1 LVYCHIEI
9 AILFHNDHLVYFPNF
24 TMTTLTGKVAIVT
37 ASSRGIGRAVAKRL
51 SRDGAAVV
59 VNYVSAPDKAEAVV
73 QQIVAQGGRSIAIQG
88 NVANK
93 ADVVR
98 LFDETERQFGA
109 IDIVVN
115 VAGVSV
121 FKPHIDLT
129 DEDFDKVFSVNAKGA
144 MYVLQESAKR
154 IKDGGRIVQ
163 FSTGGT
169 IMPIP
174 AGGIYAASKAAGERF
189 AFALA
194 KEIGHR
200 QVTVNLVSP
209 GVTDTDGLIM
219 PQAAIDELIQQTPLG
234 RLGQP
239 DDIAD
244 VVAFLVSDD
253 AHWVTGQNIQANGGI
268 L

>member
-1 LVYCHIEI
+1 M
-9 AILFHNDHLVYFPNF
+9 AD
-24 TMTTLTGKVAIVT
+24 LTGKVAIVT
-37 ASSRGIGRAVAKRL
+37 ASSRGIGRAVALRL
-51 SRDGAAVV
+51 SRDGAAVA
-59 VNYVSAPDKAEAVV
+59 VNYISSPDKANAVV
-73 QQIVAQGGRSIAIQG
+73 QKIESHGGQAIAIQG
-88 NVANK
+88 SVANK
-93 ADVVR
+93 ADVLR
-98 LFDETERQFGA
+98 LFDETQQKLGA

-121 FKPHIDLT
+121 FKPHSELT
-129 DEDFDKVFSVNAKGA
+129 DEDFDRVFSVNARGA
-144 MYVLQESAKR
+144 MYMLQAAANR
-154 IKDGGRIVQ
+154 VKDGGRIVQ

-169 IMPIP
+169 MMPIP

-189 AFALA
+189 AFALS

-200 QVTVNLVSP
+200 QVTVNVVSP

-219 PQAAIDELIQQTPLG
+219 PQEAINLLIQQTPLG

-239 DDIAD
+239 GDIAD

>member
-1 LVYCHIEI
+1 
-9 AILFHNDHLVYFPNF
+9 
-24 TMTTLTGKVAIVT
+24 MSSLTGKVAVVT
-37 ASSRGIGRAVAKRL
+37 ASSRGIGRAIAQRL
-51 SRDGAAVV
+51 GRDGAAVV

-73 QQIVAQGGRSIAIQG
+73 QDIITGGGRAIAIQG
-88 NVANK
+88 SVSNQG
-93 ADVVR
+93 DVTR
-98 LFDETERQFGA
+98 LFDQTEQQLGA

-121 FKPHIDLT
+121 FKPHVDLT
-129 DEDFDKVFSVNAKGA
+129 DEDFDKIFSVNTKGA
-144 MYVLQESAKR
+144 MYVLQAAATR
-154 IKDGGRIVQ
+154 VKDGGRIVQ

-169 IMPIP
+169 KMPIP
-174 AGGIYAASKAAGERF
+174 ASGLYAASKAAGEQF
-189 AFALA
+189 ALALA

-219 PQAAIDELIQQTPLG
+219 PKEALDHLIGQTPLG

-239 DDIAD
+239 RDIAD
-244 VVAFLVSDD
+244 VVAFLVGDD
-253 AHWVTGQNIQANGGI
+253 AHWMTGQNLQVNGGI

>member
-1 LVYCHIEI
+1 
-9 AILFHNDHLVYFPNF
+9 
-24 TMTTLTGKVAIVT
+24 MTKLTGKIAIVT

-51 SRDGAAVV
+51 SRDGATVV
-59 VNYVSAPDKAEAVV
+59 VNYISSPEKAEAVV
-73 QQIVAQGGRSIAIQG
+73 KEIESHGGKAIAIQG
-88 NVANK
+88 SVANK
-93 ADVVR
+93 ADVIR
-98 LFDETERQFGA
+98 LFDETERQFGS
-109 IDIVVN
+109 IDLVVN

-121 FKPHIDLT
+121 FKPHIELT
-129 DEDFDKVFSVNAKGA
+129 DEDFDKVFAVNTKGA

-169 IMPIP
+169 MMPIH
-174 AGGIYAASKAAGERF
+174 AGGLYAASKAAGERF

-209 GVTDTDGLIM
+209 GVTNTDGLIM
-219 PQAAIDELIQQTPLG
+219 PQAAIDGLIQQTPLG

-253 AHWVTGQNIQANGGI
+253 AHWLTGQNIQVNGGI